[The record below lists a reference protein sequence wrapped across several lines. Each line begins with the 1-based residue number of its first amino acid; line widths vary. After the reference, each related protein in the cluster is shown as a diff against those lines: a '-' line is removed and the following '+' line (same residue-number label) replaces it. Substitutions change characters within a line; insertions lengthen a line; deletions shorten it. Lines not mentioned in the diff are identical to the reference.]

1 MAAHFQFRG
10 SGSADKKSS
19 FAPRSGRDTEGFIH
33 KNRTAFEQ
41 ILDTEGK
48 QVLHSSKIIFQ

>member
-1 MAAHFQFRG
+1 MAAHIQYRG

-19 FAPRSGRDTEGFIH
+19 FAPGFGPDTEGLIH
-33 KNRTAFEQ
+33 KNRAAFEQ